1 MEKPTRQER
10 ATDHEKPK
18 CRERAKEWEKTS
30 VDERAIDS
38 EKTKVGERAKGDE
51 EPNHN
56 ERAIDSEKT
65 RGQERAKPGEKPIKS
80 ERAKEKKETKK
91 TERKMTNTKSL
102 THMVDAAV
110 AVEKL
115 RVASEVRQSHFA
127 LKGRQDPETDELH
140 LRLKD
145 LEDYVDS
152 RVADLIQGHPAYPWF
167 SRVKGVGNE
176 NIGKVVAP
184 INIERA
190 TTISALW
197 KFTGYSVEDGNAPR
211 RVKGGG
217 KLAYNNQLRSMCWR
231 LASSLKRAKG
241 CFYGYYIQ
249 EKEKYTERFLSQGLK
264 ILATPSGRWACS
276 NCGAS
281 WAKKRDIG
289 PCCNSPQ
296 IEKKL
301 RQEPPG
307 VIWMGHLDAMAVRK
321 MIKLFLAC
329 LWLVWREA
337 EGLPITKPY
346 AIDKL
351 GHSSYIVPWEMVDK

>member
-1 MEKPTRQER
+1 MTKEKPNDRER
-10 ATDHEKPK
+10 ATVP
-18 CRERAKEWEKTS
+18 
-30 VDERAIDS
+30 
-38 EKTKVGERAKGDE
+38 EKTKG
-51 EPNHN
+51 
-56 ERAIDSEKT
+56 
-65 RGQERAKPGEKPIKS
+65 S
-80 ERAKEKKETKK
+80 ERKI
-91 TERKMTNTKSL
+91 TNTKSL
-102 THMVDAAV
+102 THMVNAAV

-127 LKGRQDPETDELH
+127 LKGKQDPETDELH
-140 LRLKD
+140 RHLKD
-145 LEDYVDS
+145 LEEFVDG

-184 INIERA
+184 IDIERA

-197 KFTGYSVEDGNAPR
+197 KFTGYSVEDGSAPR
-211 RVKGGG
+211 RVRGGG
-217 KLAYNNQLRSMCWR
+217 KLAYNSQLRSMCWR

-241 CFYGYYIQ
+241 CFYVYYIR
-249 EKEKYTERFLSQGLK
+249 EKEKYQERFLSQGYK

-281 WAKKRDIG
+281 WAKQRDIG
-289 PCCNSPQ
+289 PCCDSPQ

-301 RQEPPG
+301 RQEPAG

-337 EGLPITKPY
+337 EGLPGTKPY
-346 AIDKL
+346 AIDRL
-351 GHSSYIVPWEMVDK
+351 GHSKVISPWEMVDK